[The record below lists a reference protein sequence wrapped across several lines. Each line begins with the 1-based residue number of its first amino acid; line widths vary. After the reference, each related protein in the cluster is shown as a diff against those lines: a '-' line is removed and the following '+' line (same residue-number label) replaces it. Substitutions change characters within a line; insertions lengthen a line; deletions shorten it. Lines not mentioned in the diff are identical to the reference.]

1 MHILVQQ
8 LPNPNTR
15 MLEMLLSHFTNIV
28 VKNLM
33 IIAYLGGC
41 FGKAVNEVFIIL
53 YILYFILYF
62 IFSTIF
68 RESISLVVV
77 GATRPNF
84 IIYENI
90 LLNGRL
96 NAVSPFCLSFVDSSV
111 SRPLLRPEEETVSSR
126 TGCRCCAPS

>member
-1 MHILVQQ
+1 MHRLVQQ

-41 FGKAVNEVFIIL
+41 FGKALNEVFVIS

-68 RESISLVVV
+68 HI
-77 GATRPNF
+77 
-84 IIYENI
+84 
-90 LLNGRL
+90 
-96 NAVSPFCLSFVDSSV
+96 
-111 SRPLLRPEEETVSSR
+111 
-126 TGCRCCAPS
+126 

>member
-41 FGKAVNEVFIIL
+41 FGKAVNATKFLL
-53 YILYFILYF
+53 Y
-62 IFSTIF
+62 
-68 RESISLVVV
+68 
-77 GATRPNF
+77 
-84 IIYENI
+84 
-90 LLNGRL
+90 
-96 NAVSPFCLSFVDSSV
+96 
-111 SRPLLRPEEETVSSR
+111 
-126 TGCRCCAPS
+126 